1 MMLTVLRLH
10 CFCKVAEQREVQWER
25 SEHSREVE
33 RWWQRPRRNNVK
45 MADTVDQQAR
55 PLKPLLSLG
64 DFDYIKTI
72 NQEARK
78 DIQQRYVTIS
88 HVIV

>member
-33 RWWQRPRRNNVK
+33 RWWQRLRRNNVK
-45 MADTVDQQAR
+45 MADTVDHQAR
-55 PLKPLLSLG
+55 LLKPLLSLG

-88 HVIV
+88 HVLV